1 MDKTN
6 YRQTEY
12 NKPFIIQRQILMF
25 TDIPMEPIG
34 LLHLY
39 RNMTVLYFAKAIR
52 STDWHRQKK

>member
-12 NKPFIIQRQILMF
+12 NKPFIMF
-25 TDIPMEPIG
+25 TDIQMEPIG

>member
-12 NKPFIIQRQILMF
+12 NKPFIIQRA
-25 TDIPMEPIG
+25 DPYVYRHSDEPIG